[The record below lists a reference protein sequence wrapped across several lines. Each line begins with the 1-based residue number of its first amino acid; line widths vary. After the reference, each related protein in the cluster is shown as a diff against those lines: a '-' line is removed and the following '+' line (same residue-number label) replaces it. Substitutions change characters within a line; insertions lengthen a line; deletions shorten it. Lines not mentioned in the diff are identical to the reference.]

1 MLMKLIG
8 QAIFAIAMIQI
19 LPADAA
25 YLEWI
30 AGAGSFE
37 SAQFSGQ
44 ELSIP
49 TNFLPIAE
57 ERVER
62 DFPVKIDTDSY
73 GIVTTAHS
81 ALVVDSA
88 SGMVLLA
95 KHPNDVRP
103 IGSVTKLMSALVFL
117 DTEPDLTRLVSL
129 DPSLDLVTGGRIYL
143 AFYDPLKLE
152 DVLAASLVG
161 SDNTATESLARFSGM
176 SKEVFVQKMN
186 EKAKD
191 FGMNSTI
198 FTDPTGI
205 DATNTS
211 TATDLIKLLETAET
225 KLILKKYMTSESI
238 QIVQNS
244 GQVITIENTDK
255 LLASYLN
262 EGSYKIVGGKTG
274 YLPQAGYVLVT
285 TIDREGDAVHVV
297 VMGAESKDARV
308 NEAKGLAA
316 WAFKVFSWPQKP

>member
-1 MLMKLIG
+1 
-8 QAIFAIAMIQI
+8 
-19 LPADAA
+19 
-25 YLEWI
+25 
-30 AGAGSFE
+30 
-37 SAQFSGQ
+37 
-44 ELSIP
+44 
-49 TNFLPIAE
+49 
-57 ERVER
+57 
-62 DFPVKIDTDSY
+62 
-73 GIVTTAHS
+73 
-81 ALVVDSA
+81 
-88 SGMVLLA
+88 
-95 KHPNDVRP
+95 
-103 IGSVTKLMSALVFL
+103 MSALVFL

-225 KLILKKYMTSESI
+225 KSILKKYMTSESI